1 MKRNQRKRPFR
12 RVVSVLLLAVLALT
26 LYHIVAGY
34 LPFRDCPALTDTA
47 DIEAL
52 ADEMRRDADT
62 CDRALLIS
70 GADHALDERLRL
82 IHQAKREVVITSYD
96 LRDGE
101 STRDMLSVALERAD
115 AGVTV
120 RLLVD
125 GIAGLARLSPSPLF
139 RALEDHPN
147 IEIRFYNPPR
157 LFEPWHDMGRMHD
170 KYVIVDDLAYILGGR
185 NTFDAFIG
193 DYPVELRKDDREALV
208 YNTAHGTDEGAAS
221 SVYALRDYFAS
232 VWDGGSCSA
241 FTGRREN
248 AARAREQLDGLRA
261 RAAALRTDRAALFGE
276 WDYSTETVPTRGVW
290 LISNPT
296 GVYAKAPVVFSQLCA
311 LMDKAEREI
320 ILQSPYAVLN
330 DDMAARLA
338 GIAARTP
345 LTVMVNAP
353 EVSHNL
359 VGTGDYLLHRGEVI
373 ATGVTLLE
381 YAGDSYHHGKAMLI
395 DEDLSVIGCYN
406 LDLRSTFVDT
416 ELMLV
421 IRGKDFNARMR
432 RDMDGL
438 RGTCRRVI
446 DNETDEV
453 PEGLDIPPLSPLRR
467 AALWIIGHLVQPVRN
482 LV

>member
-1 MKRNQRKRPFR
+1 MKRNKRKRPFR
-12 RVVSVLLLAVLALT
+12 RVVAVLLLAALALM
-26 LYHIVAGY
+26 LYHIVGGY
-34 LPFRDCPALTDTA
+34 LPFRNRPALTDTA
-47 DIEAL
+47 EIEAL
-52 ADEMRRDADT
+52 ADEMLRDADT

-70 GADHALDERLRL
+70 DSDRALDERLRL
-82 IHQAKREVVITSYD
+82 IHQARREVVIASYD

-115 AGVTV
+115 AGVNV

-125 GIAGLARLSPSPLF
+125 GIAALARLSPSPLF
-139 RALEDHPN
+139 GALEDHPS

-157 LFEPWHDMGRMHD
+157 LFAPWHDMGRMHD
-170 KYVIVDDLAYILGGR
+170 KYIIVDDVAYILGGR

-208 YNTAHGTDEGAAS
+208 YNGAQGTDEGGAS
-221 SVYALRDYFAS
+221 SIHALRNYFES
-232 VWDGGSCSA
+232 VWDGGNCAA
-241 FTGRREN
+241 FTGRRAD
-248 AARAREQLDGLRA
+248 AARARDLLDDLRE
-261 RAAALRTDRAALFGE
+261 REAALRKDKAALFGE
-276 WDYSTETVPTRGVW
+276 ADYLAETVPTRGVW

-296 GVYAKAPVVFSQLCA
+296 GVYAKEPVVFAQLCA
-311 LMDKAEREI
+311 MMDKAEREI

-330 DDMAARLA
+330 KDMAARLA

-345 LTVMVNAP
+345 LTLMVNAP

-359 VGTGDYLLHRGEVI
+359 VGTGDYLLHRDEVI
-373 ATGVTLLE
+373 ATGATVLE

-395 DEDLSVIGCYN
+395 DDDLSVIGCYN
-406 LDLRSTFVDT
+406 LDLRSTHVDT

-438 RGTCRRVI
+438 QGACRRVI
-446 DNETDEV
+446 DDETDEV
-453 PEGLDIPPLSPLRR
+453 PEGLEIPPLSLLRR